1 MKHLA
6 IPDSKVTNE
15 HHNWPDYVIKTTAG
29 SEGMLGKVVLSS
41 SNFGYQVI
49 SVQKAAL

>member
-15 HHNWPDYVIKTTAG
+15 HHNWPDYVIKATAG
-29 SEGMLGKVVLSS
+29 SEEEVLKESIK
-41 SNFGYQVI
+41 YY
-49 SVQKAAL
+49 